1 MPPVREPRILLVEDE
16 PQVYR
21 TLQRRLQSE
30 HYAVT
35 LAPTYDEAYAR
46 LRSEH
51 FHLAIIDIRLNA
63 ADETDQSGLQLLKD
77 MTDFKLNGIMP
88 CIVITAIGTLSI
100 KIPALSSLREA
111 RFIQKEPGYIS
122 QLQDAIRELLGEYRL
137 SFSLEYVA
145 DTPQK
150 IKQGAEY
157 IWSREPDWPQPDQ
170 LTPQIEDLLSK
181 LFYDARR
188 LFIDHIYRGLSGS
201 FVVEARPLWPDGLG
215 QSKIVKI
222 GRRNKTQTE
231 LTNYLRHVEPFLPSQ
246 HATHVN
252 SAYTRHLGALLYTF
266 FGIQAGNTIDFETYY
281 QQHTPDQIT
290 AALRRLFGDTC
301 QSWYQ
306 NRTPPDFESLRD
318 LYFDTFN
325 LSYQPDRLYNEI
337 LSLRPDYQPETTSL
351 SFDDL
356 GLSLPNPLHWLN
368 NDAATVMPVCRS
380 ITHGDLHAGNILMN
394 NNGDCW
400 LIDFYRTN
408 QSHILRD
415 FVELET
421 DIKFR
426 LLDQLPLPEFCQFE
440 QALIRAEHPQQPVE
454 LPSEFPDSVHKAVH
468 VIGGL
473 RAQAWNLLGATQR
486 NPRLIQREYL
496 TSLLMGTLN
505 ILRLRHFKQDPALQ
519 PRRELALLSAALI
532 CEHLQ

>member
-1 MPPVREPRILLVEDE
+1 MPPVRQPRILLIEDE
-16 PQVYR
+16 PQVYQ

-30 HYAVT
+30 YYDVT
-35 LAPTYDEAYAR
+35 LATNYDDAYAR

-63 ADETDQSGLQLLKD
+63 ADESDQSGLQLLKD

-88 CIVITAIGTLSI
+88 CIVITAIGTLPI

-111 RFIQKEPGYIS
+111 RFIEKGPGYIS
-122 QLQDAIRELLGEYRL
+122 LLQDAIRELLGEYRL

-145 DTPQK
+145 DTQQK

-157 IWSREPDWPQPDQ
+157 IWAREPDWPQPDQ
-170 LTPQIEDLLSK
+170 LAPEIEDLLSK

-201 FVVEARPLWPDGLG
+201 FVVEVRPLWPDGLG

-222 GRRNKTQTE
+222 GRRDKTQTE
-231 LTNYLRHVEPFLPSQ
+231 QANYLRHVEPFLPSQ

-266 FGIQAGNTIDFETYY
+266 FGVQAENTIDFETYY
-281 QQHTPDQIT
+281 QQHPPDQIKT
-290 AALRRLFGDTC
+290 ALRHLFGDTC
-301 QSWYQ
+301 QRWYQ

-318 LYFDTFN
+318 LYFATFN
-325 LSYQPDRLYNEI
+325 LSYQPDRLLNEI
-337 LSLRPDYQPETTSL
+337 RTLRPDYQPDAATVPFT
-351 SFDDL
+351 DL
-356 GLSLPNPLHWLN
+356 GLSLPNPLHWLD

-394 NNGDCW
+394 NTGDCW
-400 LIDFYRTN
+400 LIDFYRTS

-426 LLDQLPLPEFCQFE
+426 LLGHLPPPEFCQFE
-440 QALIRAEHPQQPVE
+440 QILIRAEHPQQPVE
-454 LPSEFPDSVHKAVH
+454 LPPELPDSVHKAAQ

-473 RAQAWNLLGATQR
+473 RAEAWSLLGTTQR
-486 NPRLIQREYL
+486 DPRLIQREYL
-496 TSLLMGTLN
+496 TSLLMSTLN
-505 ILRLRHFKQDPALQ
+505 ILRLRHFKHDPALQ
-519 PRRELALLSAALI
+519 PRRELALLAAALI